1 MRSMFS
7 ERLLR
12 RLGPKVRPLPT
23 VDEHV
28 RLDTYPPP
36 FPAGWYPLCGSDE
49 VGRGQTQFIQALGEQ
64 FVVYRSTSGR
74 LAVLDAYCPHLG
86 ANLAGGQVRGDCIEC
101 PFHKWNFA
109 ADGQVQSIPG
119 VDKPARSLKTQ
130 AWETREIDGHVAI
143 WFSPARAK
151 ANEASYRPDYELE
164 PLDEIAKGQLVFR
177 GQHDAGTVRM
187 HLCEFAENSV
197 DFQHFGPIHGKM
209 MVPWLGFKIPGVN
222 VQHVASW
229 TADTEHAHKAYFR
242 NEAVVA
248 IGGRAFPK
256 TRASA
261 TITFYGPAGFTTF
274 RITLPELGDIVIYHT
289 HLPVEPLLQH
299 VRFRWYAAPNIP
311 RLLVSYVVGNWIA
324 QWREDIAIWENKI
337 YNPKPM
343 LIANDGPV
351 HKMRRWFAQF
361 YPAQAKAAQAAT
373 E

>member
-1 MRSMFS
+1 MFS